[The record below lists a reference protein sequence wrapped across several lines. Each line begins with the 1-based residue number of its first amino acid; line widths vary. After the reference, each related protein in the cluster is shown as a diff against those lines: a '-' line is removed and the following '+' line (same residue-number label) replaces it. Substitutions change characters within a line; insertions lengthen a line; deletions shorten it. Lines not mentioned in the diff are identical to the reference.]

1 MPLDPKHNA
10 LALVSAVTL
19 RLILALFGVW
29 QDSVSAVKY
38 TDIDYAV
45 FTDAAALVSAGS
57 SPYARAT
64 YRYTPLLAWLLV
76 YVNGKFLFCAC
87 DVLAAICIHWIN
99 ELNEWNQPPPSNLSQ
114 SLKNQKK
121 KQPNKANSPA
131 KSKNNQQQQ
140 QHHSSRWLELSL
152 WALNPF
158 VAVISTRGNAE
169 SIIAS
174 LVLLSVF
181 LLMRQRIA
189 WAGIAFGLAVH
200 LKVYAI
206 IYALPFWLYIN
217 HSTTALPAKIDNS
230 NLEHS
235 VVKSELRSRS
245 RSQSRSRSNLKG
257 VQKSSSRSRSRS
269 HSKSDTKSTKH
280 MPPPSENV
288 CFILHPF
295 FTYNR
300 LLFAA
305 TSASTFLLLGAV
317 FYKLYGHEFLQH
329 TYLYHITRQDHRHNF
344 SLYFYHLYL
353 DSSAILSEK
362 KSAVS
367 GLVAFIPQ
375 LGLSAFVSVKAAVRG
390 DIVMAL
396 FAQTF
401 VFVMLNKVMTSQ
413 YFMWYLC
420 FLPIILQRSS
430 LVSTQWRKGVTLL
443 GLWIA
448 SQAVWLGNAY
458 RLEHLGLNTFRSLHF
473 SGLLFACVNAWILVQ
488 VVLSSS
494 VPIRYEGVGIVDSE
508 EEQKRLENVA
518 KGDGIGESKQRRRKK
533 MD

>member
-1 MPLDPKHNA
+1 MAGSMPLGPKHNV

-29 QDSVSAVKY
+29 QDTVSAVKY

-45 FTDAAALVSAGS
+45 FTDAAALVSTGS

-99 ELNEWNQPPPSNLSQ
+99 ELDTLNRPLSKR
-114 SLKNQKK
+114 SVLSKSQKK
-121 KQPNKANSPA
+121 PKA
-131 KSKNNQQQQ
+131 KSNKQQQQ
-140 QHHSSRWLELSL
+140 YHSSRWLEFSL

-181 LLMRQRIA
+181 LLMRHRIA
-189 WAGIAFGLAVH
+189 WAGFAFGLAVH

-206 IYALPFWLYIN
+206 IYALPFWLYID
-217 HSTTALPAKIDNS
+217 HSPASPVKPEIS
-230 NLEHS
+230 NLKHAAE
-235 VVKSELRSRS
+235 KSELRSRS
-245 RSQSRSRSNLKG
+245 RSRSGSNSKAVKG
-257 VQKSSSRSRSRS
+257 TSSRSRSRS
-269 HSKSDTKSTKH
+269 QSKSKTKSTKQ
-280 MPPPSENV
+280 MPPSKSV
-288 CFILHPF
+288 SFVLHPF

-305 TSASTFLLLGAV
+305 ISAFTFLLLGAV

-353 DSSAILSEK
+353 DSASVSEK

-375 LGLSAFVSVKAAVRG
+375 LGLSAFVSVKAAIRG

-413 YFMWYLC
+413 
-420 FLPIILQRSS
+420 
-430 LVSTQWRKGVTLL
+430 
-443 GLWIA
+443 
-448 SQAVWLGNAY
+448 
-458 RLEHLGLNTFRSLHF
+458 
-473 SGLLFACVNAWILVQ
+473 
-488 VVLSSS
+488 
-494 VPIRYEGVGIVDSE
+494 
-508 EEQKRLENVA
+508 
-518 KGDGIGESKQRRRKK
+518 
-533 MD
+533 

>member
-45 FTDAAALVSAGS
+45 FTDAAALVSTGS

-99 ELNEWNQPPPSNLSQ
+99 ELNEWNHPSVAS
-114 SLKNQKK
+114 KNQKK
-121 KQPNKANSPA
+121 RNKANSPV
-131 KSKNNQQQQ
+131 KSNK

-181 LLMRQRIA
+181 LLMCHRIA

-217 HSTTALPAKIDNS
+217 HSTNALPAAKIDIS

-235 VVKSELRSRS
+235 VVKPELRSRS
-245 RSQSRSRSNLKG
+245 RSQSRSRSNSKALKG
-257 VQKSSSRSRSRS
+257 GQKASSRSRSRS
-269 HSKSDTKSTKH
+269 QSKSDTKSTKY
-280 MPPPSENV
+280 MAPSETV
-288 CFILHPF
+288 SFILHPF

-353 DSSAILSEK
+353 DSATLSEK

-367 GLVAFIPQ
+367 GLVAFLPQ
-375 LGLSAFVSVKAAVRG
+375 LGLSAFVSVKAAIRG

-430 LVSTQWRKGVTLL
+430 LVSTEWRKGVTLL

-448 SQAVWLGNAY
+448 SQALWLGNAY
-458 RLEHLGLNTFRSLHF
+458 RLEHLGVNTFRSLHF
-473 SGLLFACVNAWILVQ
+473 SGLAFACVNGWILVQ
-488 VVLSSS
+488 VVLSCCVPGYEEKQKGLES
-494 VPIRYEGVGIVDSE
+494 VT
-508 EEQKRLENVA
+508 
-518 KGDGIGESKQRRRKK
+518 KGDGMDESKQRRRKK

>member
-10 LALVSAVTL
+10 LALISAVTL

-99 ELNEWNQPPPSNLSQ
+99 ELNEWNQPPPSTLSQ
-114 SLKNQKK
+114 SSKNQKK
-121 KQPNKANSPA
+121 KPNKTNSAA
-131 KSKNNQQQQ
+131 KSKNKQQQ
-140 QHHSSRWLELSL
+140 QHRSSRWLELSL

-217 HSTTALPAKIDNS
+217 HSAAKIDIS

-235 VVKSELRSRS
+235 VAKSELRSRS

-257 VQKSSSRSRSRS
+257 GQKSSSRSRSRS
-269 HSKSDTKSTKH
+269 QSKSDTKSTKH

-288 CFILHPF
+288 SFILHPF

-300 LLFAA
+300 LLFGA

-353 DSSAILSEK
+353 DSATLSEK

-375 LGLSAFVSVKAAVRG
+375 LGLSAFVSVKAAIRG

-413 YFMWYLC
+413 YFM
-420 FLPIILQRSS
+420 
-430 LVSTQWRKGVTLL
+430 
-443 GLWIA
+443 
-448 SQAVWLGNAY
+448 
-458 RLEHLGLNTFRSLHF
+458 
-473 SGLLFACVNAWILVQ
+473 
-488 VVLSSS
+488 
-494 VPIRYEGVGIVDSE
+494 
-508 EEQKRLENVA
+508 
-518 KGDGIGESKQRRRKK
+518 
-533 MD
+533 